1 MKFSTNDVAVHGQ
14 DYDEL
19 VILAA
24 SFEDCH
30 DFEPRDIIW
39 AKLTGECS
47 KSNRFLYS
55 CRRIFLSCCRK
66 YLGIEPPFMV

>member
-1 MKFSTNDVAVHGQ
+1 MELLNMKFGTNDVVVDGQ

-24 SFEDCH
+24 SFEECQ

-39 AKLTGECS
+39 AKLTGECF
-47 KSNRFLYS
+47 KPNRFLYS
-55 CRRIFLSCCRK
+55 CTRIFLAFVEN
-66 YLGIEPPFMV
+66 I